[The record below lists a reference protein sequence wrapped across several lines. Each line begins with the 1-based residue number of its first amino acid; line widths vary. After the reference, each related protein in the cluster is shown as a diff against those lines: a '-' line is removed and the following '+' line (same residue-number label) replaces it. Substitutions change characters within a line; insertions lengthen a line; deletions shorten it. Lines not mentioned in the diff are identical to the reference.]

1 MVKIDLLVLKTGGVP
16 ILNWNTVHKN
26 ISSVFLWPLII
37 KGCFLPFSKRIS
49 VFCKTFLIVNFK
61 TSAAVDASNH
71 FIRPKIASYK
81 TSTMTRKYSASEE

>member
-1 MVKIDLLVLKTGGVP
+1 M
-16 ILNWNTVHKN
+16 
-26 ISSVFLWPLII
+26 FLWPQTISEIFSIFCIDLRTIQKSFFSFSLAI
-37 KGCFLPFSKRIS
+37 DHKRDFFTFFSKRFS

-81 TSTMTRKYSASEE
+81 TSTMTRKYSASEK